1 MKPSILYYSDS
12 MFFAGCENM
21 LANFF
26 SSEDLLESYNVSFI
40 YRYTPEYE
48 NGLNKRVSTSIE
60 KIPVHIYDH
69 YDLYNLADS
78 IRWKICHKPLKI
90 IINLMLIKY
99 VYLFVNIITLRKILR
114 RTKIDILHV
123 NNGGYPGAYSTIAMV
138 FAAKLCGIRRV
149 VFVVNNI
156 AQGYQSPER
165 WLDYFFDRVVIRGVA
180 VFVTGSQYAGHQ
192 LHEILGVPQSRITC
206 IHNGIAG
213 RAITETREQVIQR
226 LGIPKNH
233 LIFSVIA
240 ILEERKG
247 QLYLLKALKQF
258 KDTYGTK
265 GMPFCIIEG
274 TGKDEKLLK
283 RFVKEQE
290 LENNVLFIPHELQIF
305 NLINA
310 SDFIVLPSVKNED
323 FPNIILES
331 MSLCKPI
338 IASDFSGI
346 PEQIEHMNS
355 GILVKPKDV
364 SGLMDAIKIIVDS
377 KDLRIT
383 LGENAKMRFDT
394 LFTDNIAIEHY
405 GGLYEQLMEEMP
417 L

>member
-1 MKPSILYYSDS
+1 
-12 MFFAGCENM
+12 M

-26 SSEDLLESYNVSFI
+26 NSKDLLESYNISFM
-40 YRYTPEYE
+40 YRYTPKYE

-78 IRWKICHKPLKI
+78 IRWKIFRKPLKI

-99 VYLFVNIITLRKILR
+99 VYLFVNIIKLRKIVR

-156 AQGYQSPER
+156 TQGYQSPER

-180 VFVTGSQYAGHQ
+180 VFVTGSQYAGHL
-192 LHEILGVPQSRITC
+192 LHENLGVPQSKITC

-226 LGIPKNH
+226 LGIPENR

-247 QLYLLKALKQF
+247 QIYLLRALKQF
-258 KDTYGTK
+258 KDTYGNT

-274 TGKDEKLLK
+274 TGTDEKSLK

-290 LENNVLFIPHELQIF
+290 LENNVLFIPHEIQIF

-310 SDFIVLPSVKNED
+310 SDFIVLPSVKSED

-338 IASDFSGI
+338 IASNFSGI
-346 PEQIEHMNS
+346 PEQIEHMKS
-355 GILVKPKDV
+355 GILVKPRDV
-364 SGLMDAIKIIVDS
+364 SGLMDAIKIIVDNT
-377 KDLRIT
+377 DLRIT
-383 LGENAKMRFDT
+383 LGKNAKMRFDI
-394 LFTDNIAIEHY
+394 LFTERIAIKHY
-405 GGLYEQLMEEMP
+405 GELYKQLIEETP

>member
-1 MKPSILYYSDS
+1 LKPSILYYSDCP
-12 MFFAGCENM
+12 FFAGCENM

-26 SSEDLLESYNVSFI
+26 SSKEFPESYNISFI
-40 YRYTPEYE
+40 YRWTPQYE
-48 NGLNKRVSTSIE
+48 NGFNKRVSTSIE
-60 KIPVHIYDH
+60 KIPVRIYDH

-78 IRWKICHKPLKI
+78 TSWKIFHKPLKI
-90 IINLMLIKY
+90 IINLLLIKY
-99 VYLFVNIITLRKILR
+99 VYLFANIIKLRKILQ

-123 NNGGYPGAYSTIAMV
+123 NNGGYPGAYSAIAMV
-138 FAAKLCGIRRV
+138 FAAKLCGIQRV

-156 AQGYQSPER
+156 AQGYRSPER

-180 VFVTGSQYAGHQ
+180 VFVTGSRYAGHL
-192 LHEILGVPQSRITC
+192 LHENLGVPQSKITC

-213 RAITETREQVIQR
+213 HVITETREQVIQR
-226 LGIPKNH
+226 LGLPENH

-247 QLYLLKALKQF
+247 QMYLLRALRQF
-258 KDTYGTK
+258 MDTYGTVK
-265 GMPFCIIEG
+265 MPFCIIEG
-274 TGKDEKLLK
+274 TGTDEKSLK
-283 RFVKEQE
+283 RFVKEQG
-290 LENNVLFIPHELQIF
+290 LENNVLFIPHEMQIF

-310 SDFIVLPSVKNED
+310 SDFIVLPSIKDED

-338 IASDFSGI
+338 IASEFSGI

-383 LGENAKMRFDT
+383 LGKNAKMRFDT
-394 LFTDNIAIEHY
+394 LFTDKIALERY
-405 GGLYEQLMEEMP
+405 GELYKQLIEEMP